1 MGAFILT
8 HSWDD
13 WQQVL
18 ERRRRGES
26 FAELSTMSISW
37 QSMLGLAIES
47 MVSQPEF
54 RAQMS
59 EEHIRDTPKRF
70 VQSFEEYFSGL
81 KGDPEEILRKG
92 FAPGSYDEMVMV
104 RDIRFASLC
113 AHHLVPFIGKVHFGY
128 LPSRRIVG
136 LSKIPRLVEIYARR
150 PQVQEQLASQIVE
163 TFQNVVEPLGCGVVI
178 EALHLCMAI
187 RGVRKETA
195 VTRTTALKGA
205 FKEPSLKAE
214 FLNAVADSHGGLL

>member
-1 MGAFILT
+1 MGEAILNDK
-8 HSWDD
+8 WDAT
-13 WQQVL
+13 WQQAL
-18 ERRRRGES
+18 EEAVA
-26 FAELSTMSISW
+26 FMLSTPRFVDNM
-37 QSMLGLAIES
+37 A
-47 MVSQPEF
+47 
-54 RAQMS
+54 
-59 EEHIRDTPKRF
+59 EEHIKDTPKRF

-81 KGDPEEILRKG
+81 NSNPEEILRKG

-128 LPSRRIVG
+128 LPARRIVG
-136 LSKIPRLVEIYARR
+136 LSKIPRLVEVYARR

-163 TFQNVVEPLGCGVVI
+163 TFQKVVEPLGCGVVI

-214 FLNAVADSHGGLL
+214 FLNAVADSRGGLL